1 MWELGIK
8 FSLVLDKVEV
18 RVSFLNRYRLA
29 GNSKFACK
37 ARQPPKNVKIH
48 TFLMIKIKFRIM
60 EEDYNFYKY

>member
-18 RVSFLNRYRLA
+18 RASFLNRYRLA

-37 ARQPPKNVKIH
+37 ARQPPQTVKNH
-48 TFLMIKIKFRIM
+48 TFLMIIIEFRMRKKIII
-60 EEDYNFYKY
+60 FYKY

>member
-37 ARQPPKNVKIH
+37 ARQPPQNVKNH
-48 TFLMIKIKFRIM
+48 TFLMIKIRFRIM
-60 EEDYNFYKY
+60 EEDYKIL